1 MANSGRTTNDGWRGA
16 MLYSEPGEAMNT
28 DDKNLET
35 LGQAEEAMAREEIV
49 EKLQP
54 QREKLREVKT
64 KLEEVKELKG
74 KVTGNSA

>member
-1 MANSGRTTNDGWRGA
+1 
-16 MLYSEPGEAMNT
+16 MNT

>member
-1 MANSGRTTNDGWRGA
+1 MI
-16 MLYSEPGEAMNT
+16 YSEPGEAMNT
-28 DDKNLET
+28 DDKNLEI